1 MPATVTTPGSWKLHL
16 PRLAAAGLMACL
28 SGGSIVQQT
37 PAIPFTI
44 DPETPPGSLIDI
56 GTHRLHIHCMGT
68 GSPTVIMEFGLGGH
82 SLEWAFVQSEL
93 ARHQRA
99 CAYDRAGYGWSD
111 RGPLPRLSS
120 TIARE
125 LNRLLDRAGLE
136 PPFILVGH
144 SFGGFNIR
152 QLQQLRGREVAGM
165 VLIESSHEAQFERLE
180 SEAGVSV
187 TPSGNTFTLKYVPRE
202 RNLPPVV
209 GNVVRKAQLTR
220 KTYATVRDEMASMLR
235 SAEAMRSIEPL
246 GDTPL
251 VVLTREPANPDE
263 RNDQFEEIWQN
274 LQRRLTRLSSR
285 SRQVI
290 AHDSGH
296 DVHVDEPELV
306 VDAVRS
312 LSTYNDTADRNE

>member
-1 MPATVTTPGSWKLHL
+1 MTATGTTPGSWKLSM
-16 PRLAAAGLMACL
+16 PRLAAAGMLACL
-28 SGGSIVQQT
+28 SGGSVAQQT

-44 DPETPPGSLIDI
+44 DPEIPPGGLIDI

-68 GSPTVIMEFGLGGH
+68 GSPTVIMEYGLGGH
-82 SLEWAFVQSEL
+82 SLEWVFVQSKL
-93 ARHQRA
+93 ARQQRA

-111 RGPLPRLSS
+111 SGPSPRLSS
-120 TIARE
+120 TIAGE
-125 LNRLLDRAGLE
+125 LNRLLDRARLE

-152 QLQQLRGREVAGM
+152 QLQQLRGREIAGM
-165 VLIESSHEAQFERLE
+165 VLIESSHEAQFEQLK
-180 SEAGVSV
+180 SEAGVNV
-187 TPSGNTFTLKYVPRE
+187 TPSGNTFTLKYAPRE
-202 RNLPPVV
+202 RNLPPTV
-209 GNVVRKAQLTR
+209 GNVIREAQLTP
-220 KTYATVRDEMASMLR
+220 KTYAAVHDEMAAMLR
-235 SAEAMRSIEPL
+235 SAEEIRTIESL

-263 RNDQFEEIWQN
+263 RSDQFEQIWQN

-290 AHDSGH
+290 AHNSGH
-296 DVHVDEPELV
+296 DVHIDEPELV

-312 LSTYNDTADRNE
+312 LSTRNGTVDRND